1 MMKISKA
8 LRRLHIREG
17 VALILVAALLLES
30 IALIQWYFSRKGLLE
45 EATRRAESEL
55 AMNRLE
61 IEKIT
66 GNVEAAARN
75 TSWLLEYGLDRPDLV
90 WNILRQLM
98 ENNPDVKD
106 VGVAYVADYFPSQ
119 GRWYEPLLA
128 RRADGTVEEMVLG
141 SESHDYL
148 TKDWFTIPMETG
160 QGVWSEPYFDE
171 SGGKEMVVS
180 YTKPLYD
187 RSGRPVA
194 VLGLDLSLDWLTKLV
209 ERINIYPN
217 AYSTMT
223 SRGGELLASPAETLA
238 IGKTLRYETLLD
250 RTGWKLAVVIPE
262 EDIYDGIRKV
272 GLIVT
277 ILQLLGLM
285 LLGLIVARSAR
296 EQAKLESVEAGKE
309 RIENELMIAS
319 RIQRSMLPKVFPPF
333 PERSDVDLYAALLP
347 AKEVGGDFYD
357 FFIRD
362 ERLFF
367 CIGDVSGKGVPA
379 ALVMAMTRSLFR
391 TVSNHEKSPA
401 RIVTIMNESMTD
413 MNESNMFVTFF
424 CGVLNLTS
432 GHLRYC
438 NAGHNAPVLLTNVIE
453 PLPVEPNL
461 PLGILA
467 GMAFKEQERDLS
479 YDDALFLYTDGITE
493 AENANK
499 EFFGEHR
506 MQEALRKRGSAR
518 EHLENVREA
527 VDLFVGGQ
535 QANDDRTMLFLHYM
549 NKILPDA
556 SERHLVLH
564 NDIQQIPQLADFV
577 GIIAEEMGLEQ
588 SLAMGL
594 NLALEEAVTNVILY
608 AYPPGSDGLVD
619 IEAIMRAKSLEFI
632 ISDSGIPFDPTQAP
646 MADVTLNVA
655 ERPIGGLGIYLV
667 RSIMDSVK
675 YERKDGQNF
684 LSMTKNI

>member
-1 MMKISKA
+1 
-8 LRRLHIREG
+8 
-17 VALILVAALLLES
+17 
-30 IALIQWYFSRKGLLE
+30 
-45 EATRRAESEL
+45 
-55 AMNRLE
+55 
-61 IEKIT
+61 
-66 GNVEAAARN
+66 
-75 TSWLLEYGLDRPDLV
+75 
-90 WNILRQLM
+90 
-98 ENNPDVKD
+98 
-106 VGVAYVADYFPSQ
+106 
-119 GRWYEPLLA
+119 
-128 RRADGTVEEMVLG
+128 
-141 SESHDYL
+141 
-148 TKDWFTIPMETG
+148 
-160 QGVWSEPYFDE
+160 
-171 SGGKEMVVS
+171 
-180 YTKPLYD
+180 
-187 RSGRPVA
+187 
-194 VLGLDLSLDWLTKLV
+194 
-209 ERINIYPN
+209 
-217 AYSTMT
+217 
-223 SRGGELLASPAETLA
+223 
-238 IGKTLRYETLLD
+238 
-250 RTGWKLAVVIPE
+250 
-262 EDIYDGIRKV
+262 
-272 GLIVT
+272 
-277 ILQLLGLM
+277 
-285 LLGLIVARSAR
+285 
-296 EQAKLESVEAGKE
+296 
-309 RIENELMIAS
+309 MIAS

-506 MQEALRKRGSAR
+506 MQEALRKRGSAK
-518 EHLENVREA
+518 EHLENVGKA
-527 VDLFVGGQ
+527 VRHFVGGNE
-535 QANDDRTMLFLHYM
+535 ANDDRTMLFLHYM

>member
-148 TKDWFTIPMETG
+148 TKDWFTIPLETG

-262 EDIYDGIRKV
+262 EDIYGGIRKV

-424 CGVLNLTS
+424 CGVLNS
-432 GHLRYC
+432 PGR
-438 NAGHNAPVLLTNVIE
+438 AE
-453 PLPVEPNL
+453 P
-461 PLGILA
+461 
-467 GMAFKEQERDLS
+467 
-479 YDDALFLYTDGITE
+479 
-493 AENANK
+493 
-499 EFFGEHR
+499 
-506 MQEALRKRGSAR
+506 SAR
-518 EHLENVREA
+518 HPGR
-527 VDLFVGGQ
+527 
-535 QANDDRTMLFLHYM
+535 Y
-549 NKILPDA
+549 
-556 SERHLVLH
+556 
-564 NDIQQIPQLADFV
+564 
-577 GIIAEEMGLEQ
+577 GLQ
-588 SLAMGL
+588 GAGTGSLL
-594 NLALEEAVTNVILY
+594 
-608 AYPPGSDGLVD
+608 
-619 IEAIMRAKSLEFI
+619 
-632 ISDSGIPFDPTQAP
+632 
-646 MADVTLNVA
+646 
-655 ERPIGGLGIYLV
+655 
-667 RSIMDSVK
+667 
-675 YERKDGQNF
+675 
-684 LSMTKNI
+684 

>member
-8 LRRLHIREG
+8 LRRLHVREG
-17 VALILVAALLLES
+17 VALILVAAILLES
-30 IALIQWYFSRKGLLE
+30 IALVQWYFSRKGLLE
-45 EATRRAESEL
+45 EATHRAQSEL
-55 AMNRLE
+55 EVNQLE

-66 GNVEAAARN
+66 GSVETVARN
-75 TSWLLEYGLDRPDLV
+75 TAWTLEFGLEHPDMV
-90 WNILRQLM
+90 WGILHRLM

-106 VGVAYVADYFPSQ
+106 VAVAYVADYFPSE

-128 RRADGTVEEMVLG
+128 RRSDGTVEEMVLG

-148 TKDWFTIPMETG
+148 GRDWFTVPLQSDKG
-160 QGVWSEPYFDE
+160 SWCEPYFDE
-171 SGGKEMVVS
+171 SGGKTMVVTYS
-180 YTKPLYD
+180 EPLHD
-187 RSGRPVA
+187 GTGKPVA
-194 VLGLDLSLDWLTKLV
+194 VLAIDLALDWLTDLV
-209 ERINIYPN
+209 EGINVYPN
-217 AYSTMT
+217 AYSTLT
-223 SRGGELLASPAETLA
+223 SRSGEVLACPAETLT
-238 IGKTLRYETLLD
+238 IGKALRYETPLD
-250 RTGWKLAVVIPE
+250 RTGWKLSVVIPE
-262 EDIYDGIRKV
+262 EDIYGGIRKV

-277 ILQLLGLM
+277 VLQLLGL
-285 LLGLIVARSAR
+285 LILGLIVQHSAR
-296 EQAKLESVEAGKE
+296 EQAKLEAVEAGKE

-506 MQEALRKRGSAR
+506 MQEALRKRGSAK
-518 EHLENVREA
+518 EHLENVGKA
-527 VDLFVGGQ
+527 VRHFVGGNE
-535 QANDDRTMLFLHYM
+535 ANDDRTMLFLHYM